1 MARSDR
7 PLSPHLGVYR
17 WQISNSLS
25 ILHRATGVMLS
36 LGAVALV
43 GWLVA
48 IVAGPAA
55 YASVNGFF
63 ASPLGAL
70 MLFGWTFCFFYHL
83 ANGIRHLVWDTGHG
97 FDKDRARQTRLAGR
111 WRCSAPDGRRLDQAL
126 RHLEVRDT

>member
-1 MARSDR
+1 MSSNER
-7 PLSPHLGVYR
+7 PLSPHVGVYA
-17 WQISNSLS
+17 WQISNTLS

-43 GWLVA
+43 GWLVS

-63 ASPLGAL
+63 ASPIGAL

-83 ANGIRHLVWDTGHG
+83 ANGIRHLFWDSGRG
-97 FDKDRARQTRLAGR
+97 FDKQRARQSGWLVVGIAVVLTLGV
-111 WRCSAPDGRRLDQAL
+111 WIKPF
-126 RHLEVRDT
+126 VT